1 MAILR
6 SVGARPRTVLG
17 LLMAEAGVLTVAG
30 IALGVVLLYAAL
42 LVLQP
47 YVDTAYGLHLPI
59 ESPKAG
65 ELVTLGMIAIAG
77 CLAGL
82 LPALRA
88 YRLSLADGMTVR
100 T

>member
-17 LLMAEAGVLTVAG
+17 LLVAEAGVLTAAG
-30 IALGVVLLYAAL
+30 VALGLLLLYAAL
-42 LVLQP
+42 FLLRP
-47 YVDTAYGLHLPI
+47 YVDATYGLHLPI
-59 ESPKAG
+59 GPLKPQAW
-65 ELVTLGMIAIAG
+65 VTLAAVILAG
-77 CLAGL
+77 CAAGL